1 MRVSPSGGGK
11 GIETVKDIKPSVS
24 SGAEV
29 TSQKHK
35 PRNPDI
41 PHAPQ
46 EDLEKVLTSF
56 EKRFEK
62 FKKIFRT
69 QAEFSVDKDTNMVIV
84 KIKDTETGEV
94 VRQIPPEVIVK
105 LAKTI
110 DEFLGLLFDE
120 RG

>member
-1 MRVSPSGGGK
+1 MRVNPSGGVRGV
-11 GIETVKDIKPSVS
+11 ETVKDFNSPVS

-29 TSQKHK
+29 VSQK
-35 PRNPDI
+35 PQTPDAS
-41 PHAPQ
+41 HAPQ
-46 EDLEKVLTSF
+46 EDLDKVLTSF
-56 EKRFEK
+56 EKRLEK
-62 FKKIFRT
+62 LKKIFRT

-94 VRQIPPEVIVK
+94 IRQIPPEVVVK